1 MGHSCSSLQ
10 QLACK
15 QTKMLATHRSQ
26 VARSVARPL
35 ASTSSSRDEIDRRF
49 CGRRPPRSYCRP
61 NWLPGGAS
69 RSSSVA
75 FYVLLQPALFST
87 VLTFVLSSSSML
99 FCGRAALPAC
109 VGLRLSRRAHSSASS
124 SGGLRRCSL
133 SRGPLTY
140 GRACVTGAQRSSAF
154 SGLAA

>member
-1 MGHSCSSLQ
+1 MGHSCSLLQ

-35 ASTSSSRDEIDRRF
+35 ASISSPRDEVT
-49 CGRRPPRSYCRP
+49 
-61 NWLPGGAS
+61 GGFAAAAHHDPIAGPIA

-109 VGLRLSRRAHSSASS
+109 VGLRLSRRAHSSSSS

-154 SGLAA
+154 SGLTA

>member
-1 MGHSCSSLQ
+1 MGHSCSLLQ

-35 ASTSSSRDEIDRRF
+35 ASTSSSRDESDRRF

-61 NWLPGGAS
+61 NCSVQLS
-69 RSSSVA
+69 RLLN
-75 FYVLLQPALFST
+75 VLLQPALFST

-109 VGLRLSRRAHSSASS
+109 VGLRLSRRAHSSSSS

-133 SRGPLTY
+133 SRGPLAY